1 MVCIALR
8 QSHIHDRDDFVAK
21 ILVIDDDAPVLEFFR
36 QVLDGRHEVTTA
48 ANGEDGLRLCR
59 KQPFDVVVTDIYMPF
74 IDGLELLRE
83 LGRNAPQVKIIVMTG
98 KMVEGASSYLKLAKD
113 LGAAEVLA
121 KPFTQEQLVTAVEKA
136 LSA

>member
-1 MVCIALR
+1 M
-8 QSHIHDRDDFVAK
+8 AK

-121 KPFTQEQLVTAVEKA
+121 KPFTQEQLVSAVEKA